1 MSMSA
6 GNGDSG
12 NGVGRVLDVVGVGFG
27 PSNLGLAIAIEEYNH
42 DRGARPAI
50 AAEFIEAK
58 PEFGWHTGML
68 IPGTTMQISFLK
80 DLASQRN
87 VRSRYT
93 FLSYLTERGRL
104 NDFINHQTFFPTR
117 LEFHDYLEWAAAR
130 VAATVHYGMRAVRV
144 RDEGDWLA
152 IDIERSDGKFGRGER
167 SDGKMGACTL
177 RARTVVLAGGLQ
189 AQLPVGVTETPR
201 QFHNHELLTKL
212 PAVPSTSNNRFV
224 VVGAG
229 QSAAEVTDYLHVTYP
244 DAEVHGVFAK
254 YGYSPADDSPYANR
268 VFDPAAVDDFYTAEP
283 TVRQRL
289 IDYHRATNYSCVDLP
304 LIEELYAREYAER
317 VAGKRRLFFRG
328 ASSVQNAVEHESGVR
343 VTIEHHPTR
352 VVEALECDAVVYA
365 TGFIP
370 MPLPDILGDLYQ
382 AGEFGVNLPEL
393 TRDYRLRT
401 AREITGAIYL
411 QGGTEHTH
419 GLSSSLLS
427 NVAVRSGEIVESIAQ
442 RVGVNSQTHELVGRH

>member
-1 MSMSA
+1 MPFI
-6 GNGDSG
+6 SG
-12 NGVGRVLDVVGVGFG
+12 NGNSGNGIDRVLDVVGVGFG
-27 PSNLGLAIAIEEYNH
+27 PSNLGLAIAIEEHNH
-42 DRGARPAI
+42 DRGPTPAI
-50 AAEFIEAK
+50 TAEFIESK

-80 DLASQRN
+80 DLVSQRN

-117 LEFHDYLEWAAAR
+117 LEFHDYLEWAAGR
-130 VAATVHYGMRAVRV
+130 VGATVHYGTRAVAV

-152 IDIERSDGKFGRGER
+152 IDVECDGAL
-167 SDGKMGACTL
+167 STL

-189 AQLPVGVTETPR
+189 AQLPLGISETAR
-201 QFHNHELLTKL
+201 QFHNHQLLTKI
-212 PAVPSTSNNRFV
+212 PNVPSTDHNRFV

-244 DAEVHGVFAK
+244 NAEVHGVFAK

-268 VFDPAAVDDFYTAEP
+268 VFDPAAVDDFYTAAP

-304 LIEELYAREYAER
+304 LIEELYTREYAER

-328 ASSVQNAVEHESGVR
+328 ASSVQSTVEGDKGVR
-343 VTIEHHPTR
+343 VSIEHHPTR
-352 VVEALECDAVVYA
+352 TVEVLDCDAVVYA
-365 TGFIP
+365 TGFVP
-370 MPLPDILGDLYQ
+370 MPLPDMLGDLFDV
-382 AGEFGVNLPEL
+382 GELGADRPEL

-401 AREITGAIYL
+401 SRDISGAIYL

-427 NVAVRSGEIVESIAQ
+427 NVAVRSGEIVESIARHV
-442 RVGVNSQTHELVGRH
+442 RVGNRTHELVGGY

>member
-1 MSMSA
+1 MPSESSN
-6 GNGDSG
+6 GNHS
-12 NGVGRVLDVVGVGFG
+12 NGVSGVLDVVGVGFG
-27 PSNLGLAIAIEEYNH
+27 PSNLGLAIAIEEYNEGP
-42 DRGARPAI
+42 GARTPLT
-50 AAEFIEAK
+50 AEFVETK

-87 VRSRYT
+87 VQSRYT
-93 FLSYLTERGRL
+93 FLSYVTERGRL

-117 LEFHDYLEWAAAR
+117 LEFHDYLEWAAQQ
-130 VAATVHYGMRAVRV
+130 VAATVHYSTRAIAV
-144 RDEGDWLA
+144 RDEGHCLA
-152 IDIERSDGKFGRGER
+152 VDVEDLSAGGRE
-167 SDGKMGACTL
+167 TL
-177 RARTVVLAGGLQ
+177 LARTVVLAGGLQ
-189 AQLPVGVTETPR
+189 AQLPVGVTETAR
-201 QFHNHELLTKL
+201 QFHNHELLTKIGN
-212 PAVPSTSNNRFV
+212 VPSTGNNRFV

-229 QSAAEVTDYLHVTYP
+229 QSAAEVTDYLHVNFP

-268 VFDPAAVDDFYTAEP
+268 VFDPAAVDDFYTAES

-304 LIEELYAREYAER
+304 LIEELYTREYAER

-328 ASSVQNAVEHESGVR
+328 ASSVQSAVEHETGVR

-352 VVEALECDAVVYA
+352 VVEVLDCDAVVYA

-370 MPLPDILGDLYQ
+370 MPLPAMLGELYDI
-382 AGEFGVNLPEL
+382 GEFGADRPEL
-393 TRDYRLRT
+393 TRDYRLRVS
-401 AREITGAIYL
+401 RDIPGAIYL

-427 NVAVRSGEIVESIAQ
+427 NIAVRSGEIVESIAVQ
-442 RVGVNSQTHELVGRH
+442 VRTHRDNHVLVGPR

>member
-1 MSMSA
+1 MARSP
-6 GNGDSG
+6 GNGSSG
-12 NGVGRVLDVVGVGFG
+12 NGSDRVLDVIGVGFG
-27 PSNLGLAIAIEEYNH
+27 PSNLGLAIAIEEQNQG
-42 DRGARPAI
+42 RGAQSAI
-50 AAEFIEAK
+50 TAEFVEAK

-93 FLSYLTERGRL
+93 FLSYLTDRGRL
-104 NDFINHQTFFPTR
+104 SDFINHQTFFPTR

-130 VAATVHYGMRAVRV
+130 VAATVHYGTRAVRV

-152 IDIERSDGKFGRGER
+152 IDVASGDTHRT
-167 SDGKMGACTL
+167 M

-189 AQLPVGVTETPR
+189 AQLPVGVTETAR
-201 QFHNHELLTKL
+201 QFHNHELLTKIRQ
-212 PAVPSTSNNRFV
+212 VPSTTNNRFV

-244 DAEVHGVFAK
+244 NAEVHGVFAK

-268 VFDPAAVDDFYTAEP
+268 VFDPAAVDDFYSAAP

-289 IDYHRATNYSCVDLP
+289 MDYHRATNYSCVDLP
-304 LIEELYAREYAER
+304 LIEELYTREYAER

-328 ASSVQNAVEHESGVR
+328 ASSVQSAVEHSAGVR
-343 VTIEHHPTR
+343 VSIKHHPTR
-352 VVEALECDAVVYA
+352 TVEVLDCDAVIYA
-365 TGFIP
+365 TGFVP
-370 MPLPDILGDLYQ
+370 MPLPDILGDLYA
-382 AGEFGVNLPEL
+382 AGELGVNLPEL
-393 TRDYRLRT
+393 SRDYRLRT
-401 AREITGAIYL
+401 ARDITGAIYL

-427 NVAVRSGEIVESIAQ
+427 NVAVRSGEIVASIAQ
-442 RVGVNSQTHELVGRH
+442 HVEVNRQSRELVGGG

>member
-1 MSMSA
+1 MSFST
-6 GNGDSG
+6 GSGGSG
-12 NGVGRVLDVVGVGFG
+12 NGVDRVLDVVGVGFG
-27 PSNLGLAIAIEEYNH
+27 PSNLGLAIAIEEHNH
-42 DRGARPAI
+42 DRGAYPALT
-50 AAEFIEAK
+50 AEFIEAK

-130 VAATVHYGMRAVRV
+130 VAATVHYGTRAVRV

-152 IDIERSDGKFGRGER
+152 VDVA
-167 SDGKMGACTL
+167 GAGSRRTL

-189 AQLPVGVTETPR
+189 AQLPTGVTETAR
-201 QFHNHELLTKL
+201 QFHNHELLTKIGE
-212 PAVPSTSNNRFV
+212 VPSTSNNRFV

-244 DAEVHGVFAK
+244 NAEVHGVFAK

-268 VFDPAAVDDFYTAEP
+268 VFDPAAVDDFYTAAP

-289 IDYHRATNYSCVDLP
+289 MDYHRATNYSCVDLP
-304 LIEELYAREYAER
+304 LIEELYTREYAER

-328 ASSVQNAVEHESGVR
+328 ASSVQGAVEHDAGVR

-352 VVEALECDAVVYA
+352 VVEVLDCDAVVYA
-365 TGFIP
+365 TGFVP
-370 MPLPDILGDLYQ
+370 MPLPDMLGDLYEV
-382 AGEFGVNLPEL
+382 GELGVDLPDL

-401 AREITGAIYL
+401 SREISGAIYL

-427 NVAVRSGEIVESIAQ
+427 NVAVRSGEIVESIA
-442 RVGVNSQTHELVGRH
+442 RHVEVNRQVHELVGGH

>member
-1 MSMSA
+1 MSFSS

-12 NGVGRVLDVVGVGFG
+12 NAIGRVLDVVGVGFG
-27 PSNLGLAIAIEEYNH
+27 PSNLGLAIAIEEHNH
-42 DRGARPAI
+42 DRAPNPAI

-93 FLSYLTERGRL
+93 FLSYLTDRGRL
-104 NDFINHQTFFPTR
+104 SDFINHQTFFPTR

-130 VAATVHYGMRAVRV
+130 VAATVHYGTRAVAV
-144 RDEGDWLA
+144 RDEEDWLA
-152 IDIERSDGKFGRGER
+152 IDVVRDGQ
-167 SDGKMGACTL
+167 SSTL
-177 RARTVVLAGGLQ
+177 RARAVVLAGGLR
-189 AQLPVGVTETPR
+189 AQLPIGVTETAR
-201 QFHNHELLTKL
+201 QFHNHELLSKL
-212 PAVPSTSNNRFV
+212 PKVPSTTNHRFV

-268 VFDPAAVDDFYTAEP
+268 VFDPAAVDDFYMAAP

-289 IDYHRATNYSCVDLP
+289 MDYHRATNYSCVDLP
-304 LIEELYAREYAER
+304 LIEELYTREYAER

-328 ASSVQNAVEHESGVR
+328 ASSVQGTVEHDTGVR

-352 VVEALECDAVVYA
+352 TVEVLDCDAVVYA

-370 MPLPDILGDLYQ
+370 MPLPEILGDLYE
-382 AGEFGVNLPEL
+382 AGEFGVDLPEL

-401 AREITGAIYL
+401 SRDISGAIYL

-427 NVAVRSGEIVESIAQ
+427 NVAVRSGEIVESIAR
-442 RVGVNSQTHELVGRH
+442 RVEAGRRTHELVGGH